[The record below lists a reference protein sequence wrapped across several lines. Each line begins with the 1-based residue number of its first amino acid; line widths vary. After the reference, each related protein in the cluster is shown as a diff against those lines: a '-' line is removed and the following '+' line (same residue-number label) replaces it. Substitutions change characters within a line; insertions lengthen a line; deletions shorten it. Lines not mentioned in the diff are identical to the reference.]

1 MVKICTMQ
9 KAIESGKIQKVTI
22 KKLDS
27 DQMFTAKT
35 FDYNK
40 RAKVF
45 RFIDENGKLLTKF
58 RKYNIKIISR
68 IASDDDNEFSFY
80 VSLKDGTEYI
90 MQFIMKDNYSF
101 FITDDYWI
109 KNTEAVI
116 QAIPKYLDPF
126 KGRKIRIMQTD
137 RHEAFNSWN
146 FDNDNEDM
154 IVANGFVIKN
164 FDYIAEIRSGYAV
177 ITLIDNSDRD
187 SYCEVL
193 GATFI
198 INDAD
203 DKENSVIIGA
213 CSETI
218 LTVIE

>member
-27 DQMFTAKT
+27 DEMFTAKT

-45 RFIDENGKLLTKF
+45 RFIDENGEILAKF
-58 RKYNIKIISR
+58 RKYNIRIISR
-68 IASDDDNEFSFY
+68 IASDSDNDFIFY

-126 KGRKIRIMQTD
+126 KGRKIRIMQTA
-137 RHEAFNSWN
+137 RTEAFTTWN

-154 IVANGFVIKN
+154 IVANGFVIDN
-164 FDYIAEIRSGYAV
+164 FNYTFEIRSGYAV
-177 ITLIDNSDRD
+177 INLIDNSDRD
-187 SYCEVL
+187 IVL
-193 GATFI
+193 T
-198 INDAD
+198 
-203 DKENSVIIGA
+203 S
-213 CSETI
+213 
-218 LTVIE
+218 